1 MKSWAPQDIP
11 RDEFESFA
19 FHNNITHYLF
29 FWNSCYVDV
38 LQGFSCTETLAPS
51 VATAGVFTNHRL
63 LTTKRSWWRDLPP
76 TSAPITASPD
86 LVRGVSWRVYLA
98 FSPLNLW
105 AQQVKNKKERKKLAP
120 LGGWCE
126 LNKKSLRKAKVGK
139 TKQGNFMKKINKK
152 LFSGR

>member
-29 FWNSCYVDV
+29 FWNARYVDV
-38 LQGFSCTETLAPS
+38 LQGFSCTKTSAPS

-76 TSAPITASPD
+76 TSAPITASPE
-86 LVRGVSWRVYLA
+86 LVRGVSLRVYLA

-105 AQQVKNKKERKKLAP
+105 AQQVKKIKKNKKTGSTWRLVWVEQKERTKGK
-120 LGGWCE
+120 GWK
-126 LNKKSLRKAKVGK
+126 NKTRQLY
-139 TKQGNFMKKINKK
+139 
-152 LFSGR
+152 

>member
-29 FWNSCYVDV
+29 FWNARYVDV
-38 LQGFSCTETLAPS
+38 LQGFSCTKTSAACS
-51 VATAGVFTNHRL
+51 QIMASSQQKGADGG
-63 LTTKRSWWRDLPP
+63 DLPP

-98 FSPLNLW
+98 FSPLNHR
-105 AQQVKNKKERKKLAP
+105 AQQVKKNK
-120 LGGWCE
+120 
-126 LNKKSLRKAKVGK
+126 
-139 TKQGNFMKKINKK
+139 
-152 LFSGR
+152 